1 MKIISIIGSLA
12 LMLGVLRAQNG
23 LHVYVVDEATQEPL
37 FGAACAV
44 ENLKTG
50 GYTDDAGY
58 VLINGVP
65 EGSHT
70 LSVAL
75 VGYAVRKR
83 TIQKSAFDDT
93 VRVALPP
100 ETMQL
105 EEIKISSTR
114 SDKSISD
121 VPTRVEALTGEIDE
135 GLAMDPSR
143 VQHVLTHSTGVQVQA
158 TSAASGTANVRIQGL
173 DGRYTQ
179 ILVDGF
185 PLYGGFSGSLSIMQ
199 IPPLDLRQIE
209 YVKGAAATL
218 YGGGAIA
225 GLINL
230 LSKAPGEDETL
241 LHLNGSS
248 TGAYDVN
255 AFVSR
260 KHERVGYT
268 LLTSFHRQHRYD
280 PDRDGLS
287 DLPDVVKFTV
297 QPKTFFYFG
306 EKARLTLGTG
316 VTHETR
322 AGGDLRRID
331 GHAPDSLRFFLEA
344 GKSTR
349 LTPQL
354 RFDYFVGRGQSFTF
368 KNGWNVFDRSL
379 NVVGDPSL
387 KEYRFSGLQW
397 GSFTEASYLFD
408 RGMHNVVAG
417 VNFFSDRFEE
427 RRRET
432 DLLRNE
438 THLTAGVFGQY
449 QISPVRWFAGELGF
463 RGDYRF
469 DGGIYP
475 LPRLSLLFK
484 FAKKFSYR
492 LGGGMGYRP
501 ATVFGQEAEQ
511 RGYRQ
516 VKPVAFAP
524 TRSERSYGANMDLG
538 YKTPI
543 GSKAFFTLNQMLFYT
558 HLAHPLMF
566 AAADDGYF
574 YFTPSNAWVFSR
586 GTETQIKIGYGPFT
600 LFVGYTFTDTR
611 AVEDGKSREFALT
624 PRHSVKGDLLFHLP
638 GKWRAA
644 VDYEYKGPQRL
655 SNGGVTPGYWMFGVM
670 AERTVGR
677 FTIFVN
683 AENVTDRRQT
693 RYATLRETPYGTSQ
707 FTEVWAP
714 LDGFY
719 FNGGVKI
726 KF

>member
-1 MKIISIIGSLA
+1 MDA
-12 LMLGVLRAQNG
+12 LYAQSD
-23 LHVYVVDEATQEPL
+23 LHVYVNDAETQEAL
-37 FGAACAV
+37 FGAACTI
-44 ENLKTG
+44 ENLKIG
-50 GYTDDAGY
+50 AYTDDAGY
-58 VLINGVP
+58 AFIPGVP
-65 EGSHT
+65 TGSHT
-70 LSVAL
+70 LSISL
-75 VGYAVRKR
+75 VGYSPQKL
-83 TIQKSAFDDT
+83 TFEKSANDDT
-93 VRVALPP
+93 IRTALSPA
-100 ETMQL
+100 TMQL
-105 EEIKISSTR
+105 AEVKISSTR

-121 VPTRVEALTGEIDE
+121 IPTRVEVLTAEIDE

-158 TSAASGTANVRIQGL
+158 TSAASGSANVRIQGL

-218 YGGGAIA
+218 YGGGAIS

-230 LSKAPGEDETL
+230 LSKTPGEEDETL
-241 LHLNGSS
+241 LHLNAST

-260 KHERVGYT
+260 KHERIGYT
-268 LLTSFHRQHRYD
+268 LMTSLHRQHRYD

-287 DLPDVVKFTV
+287 DLPDVVKFAV
-297 QPKTFFYFG
+297 QPKAFFYFG
-306 EKARLTLGTG
+306 QKARLTLGTG

-331 GHAPDSLRFFLEA
+331 GHAPDSTHFFLEA

-349 LTPQL
+349 ITPQL
-354 RFDYFVGRGQSFTF
+354 RFEYYVADGQTLTV

-387 KEYRFSGLQW
+387 REYRFSGLQW
-397 GSFTEASYLFD
+397 GSFTEISYLFD
-408 RGMHNVVAG
+408 RGIHNVVGG
-417 VNFFSDRFEE
+417 VNLFSDRFQE

-432 DLLRNE
+432 DALRNE
-438 THLTAGVFGQY
+438 THLTAGLFGQY
-449 QISPVRWFAGELGF
+449 QISPVKWFAGELGF

-469 DGGIYP
+469 DGGFYP

-492 LGGGMGYRP
+492 IGGGMGYRP
-501 ATVFGQEAEQ
+501 ATVFNQEAEQ
-511 RGYRQ
+511 RGYRN
-516 VKPVAFAP
+516 VRPISYAA
-524 TRSERSYGANMDLG
+524 TRSERSYGGNMDLG

-558 HLAHPLMF
+558 YLANPLMF
-566 AAADDGYF
+566 AADDKGYF
-574 YFTPSNAWVFSR
+574 YLSPSGAWVYSR

-600 LFVGYTFTDTR
+600 FFLGYTFTDTR
-611 AVEDGKSREFALT
+611 AVENGESREFTLT
-624 PRHSVKGDLLFHLP
+624 PRHSVKGDLLFLLP

-655 SNGGVTPGYWMFGVM
+655 SDGGYTPGFWMFGVM
-670 AERTVGR
+670 AERTLGR

-693 RYATLRETPYGTSQ
+693 RYVSLREAPYNTSQ

-719 FNGGVKI
+719 FNGGLKI